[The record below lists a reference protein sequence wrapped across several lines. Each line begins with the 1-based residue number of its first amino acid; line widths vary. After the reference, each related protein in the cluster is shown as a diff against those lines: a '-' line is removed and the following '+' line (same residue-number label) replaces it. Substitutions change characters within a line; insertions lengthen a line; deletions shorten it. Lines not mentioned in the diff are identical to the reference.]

1 MSVGEELTAARVRA
15 GLTIEE
21 LSAATRIRPGL
32 LTAMEADDFV
42 RCGGNFYAR
51 GHIRSI
57 AKVLNTDPA
66 PLIES
71 FNAQQ
76 AEPEVDRSRREE
88 RADAKPPTV
97 HPARPRWA
105 VVLGAILVGLLGW
118 GMVRL
123 FTLPNDVEA
132 NASKNTPGPAVV
144 TKVIPKKP
152 VTKPTVRKT
161 ATKPVAPKTV
171 RVTLTGMGEGSYVS
185 LRNIKKGR
193 LFDGI
198 LRSGST
204 QSMTYGGA
212 IRVDIALPKNVR
224 VYVNG
229 RLVNPKVPRY
239 LVTLTG
245 KIEARP

>member
-1 MSVGEELTAARVRA
+1 MSVGDELTAARVRA

-57 AKVLNTDPA
+57 AKVLGADPA

-71 FNAQQ
+71 FNAGQ

-88 RADAKPPTV
+88 RAAAKPPTV

-132 NASKNTPGPAVV
+132 NASKNSPGPVVV
-144 TKVIPKKP
+144 TKATPSKP
-152 VTKPTVRKT
+152 GKKPTVR
-161 ATKPVAPKTV
+161 ATTRKPAVPKTV
-171 RVTLTGMGEGSYVS
+171 RVTLTGVGEGSYVS
-185 LRNIKKGR
+185 MRNIKNAR

-204 QSMTYGGA
+204 QSLTYGGA

-224 VYVNG
+224 IYING
-229 RLVNPKVPRY
+229 RPVVSKTPRFLVS
-239 LVTLTG
+239 LTG
-245 KIEARP
+245 KIQPRP